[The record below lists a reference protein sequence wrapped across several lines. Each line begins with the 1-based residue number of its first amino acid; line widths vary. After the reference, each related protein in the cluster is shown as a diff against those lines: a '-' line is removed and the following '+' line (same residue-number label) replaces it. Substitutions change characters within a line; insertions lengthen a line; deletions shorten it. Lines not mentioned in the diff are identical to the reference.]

1 MYDEEWIQHTIGI
14 LRLAKEY
21 GFYIFMDPHQ
31 DVVSSF
37 SDKLVYT
44 F

>member
-1 MYDEEWIQHTIGI
+1 

-31 DVVSSF
+31 DVVSTT
-37 SDKLVYT
+37 LMQ
-44 F
+44 